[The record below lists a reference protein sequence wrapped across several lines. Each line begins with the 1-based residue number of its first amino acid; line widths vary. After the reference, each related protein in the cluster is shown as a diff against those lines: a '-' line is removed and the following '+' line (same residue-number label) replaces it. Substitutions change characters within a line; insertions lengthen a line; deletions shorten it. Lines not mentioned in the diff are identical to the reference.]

1 MTDTARQNGMVCAM
15 TTRLVGPR
23 VMLRPLEPADGEA
36 WREIRQRNREWLEP
50 WEPLPEP
57 GAPDLLRDVSAFRA
71 RCASAARQRHLDTA
85 HPLGIFLVDG
95 TLVGEINLSG
105 IQRGPFQSAHV
116 GYWIDQAH
124 AGRGLVPEALV
135 LVLRHAF
142 EELRLHR
149 VEVAIVPRNRPSRRV
164 AEKLALREEGLARDY
179 LQIRG
184 TWEDHVRYAMTA
196 DEWAEREREMTGAFL
211 SPSPVEL

>member
-1 MTDTARQNGMVCAM
+1 V
-15 TTRLVGPR
+15 TRLIGPR
-23 VMLRPLEPADGEA
+23 VVLRPLEPADGDA
-36 WREIRQRNREWLEP
+36 WREVRRRNRTWLEP

-57 GAPDLLRDVSAFRA
+57 GSPDLLRDASAFRA

-85 HPLGIFLVDG
+85 YPLGVFLHDG

-116 GYWIDQAH
+116 GYWIDEAY

-135 LVLRHAF
+135 LVLRFAL
-142 EELRLHR
+142 EELNLHR
-149 VEVAIVPRNRPSRRV
+149 VEVAIVPRNRASRRV
-164 AEKLALREEGLARDY
+164 VEKLDLRDEGTARDY

-184 TWEDHVRYAMTA
+184 QWEDHVRYGITV
-196 DEWAEREREMTGAFL
+196 DEWLVRREELTARFL
-211 SPSPVEL
+211 TASGVLEN

>member
-1 MTDTARQNGMVCAM
+1 M

-23 VMLRPLEPADGEA
+23 VQLRPLEPADGDA
-36 WREIRQRNREWLEP
+36 WRNIRLRNRDWLEP

-57 GAPDLLRDVSAFRA
+57 GSPDLLRDAAAFRA
-71 RCASAARQRHLDTA
+71 RCASAARQRHLDSA
-85 HPLGIFLVDG
+85 HPFGIFLLDG

-116 GYWIDQAH
+116 GYWVDQAY

-135 LVLRHAF
+135 LVLRLAF

-149 VEVAIVPRNRPSRRV
+149 VEVAIVPRNRASRRV
-164 AEKLALREEGLARDY
+164 AEKLSLREEGIARGY

-184 TWEDHVRYAMTA
+184 TWEDHVRYAITA
-196 DEWAEREREMTGAFL
+196 DEWIARRDELRDTFL
-211 SPSPVEL
+211 NRSPVPEASSPG

>member
-1 MTDTARQNGMVCAM
+1 V
-15 TTRLVGPR
+15 TRLVGPR
-23 VMLRPLEPADGEA
+23 VVLRPLEPADGDA
-36 WREIRQRNREWLEP
+36 WREVRWRNREWLEP

-57 GAPDLLRDVSAFRA
+57 GSPDLMRDAAAFRA

-85 HPLGIFLVDG
+85 HPLAIFLHDG
-95 TLVGEINLSG
+95 TLAGEINLSG

-135 LVLRHAF
+135 LVLRLAF
-142 EELRLHR
+142 EELKLHR
-149 VEVAIVPRNRPSRRV
+149 VEVAIVPRNKASRRV
-164 AEKLALREEGLARDY
+164 VEKLALREEGIAQDY

-184 TWEDHVRYAMTA
+184 VWEDHVRYAITVT
-196 DEWAEREREMTGAFL
+196 EWMSRRPELTERFL
-211 SPSPVEL
+211 TRSPV

>member
-1 MTDTARQNGMVCAM
+1 M
-15 TTRLVGPR
+15 TRLIGPR
-23 VMLRPLEPADGEA
+23 VVLRPLEPADGDA
-36 WREIRQRNREWLEP
+36 WREVRRRNRTWLEP

-57 GAPDLLRDVSAFRA
+57 GSPDLLRDTSAFRA

-85 HPLGIFLVDG
+85 YPLGIFLHDG

-116 GYWIDQAH
+116 GYWVDQAY

-135 LVLRHAF
+135 LVFRLAL
-142 EELRLHR
+142 EDLNLHR
-149 VEVAIVPRNRPSRRV
+149 VEVAIVPRNRASRRV
-164 AEKLALREEGLARDY
+164 VEKLDLRDEGTARDY

-184 TWEDHVRYAMTA
+184 RWEDHVRFGITV
-196 DEWAEREREMTGAFL
+196 DEWRARREELTARFLTAGSVAETEV
-211 SPSPVEL
+211 S

>member
-1 MTDTARQNGMVCAM
+1 V
-15 TTRLVGPR
+15 V
-23 VMLRPLEPADGEA
+23 LRPLEPADGEA
-36 WREIRQRNREWLEP
+36 WRDVRIRNRDWLEP

-57 GAPDLLRDVSAFRA
+57 GSPDLLRDAAAFRA

-85 HPLGIFLVDG
+85 HPLGIFLHDG

-116 GYWIDQAH
+116 GYWVDQAR
-124 AGRGLVPEALV
+124 AGQGLVPEALV
-135 LVLRHAF
+135 LVLRLAF

-149 VEVAIVPRNRPSRRV
+149 VEVAIVPRNRASRRV
-164 AEKLALREEGLARDY
+164 AEKLRLRDEGTARDY

-184 TWEDHVRYAMTA
+184 TWEDHVRYAMTS
-196 DEWAEREREMTGAFL
+196 DEWWDRKSELTEEFL
-211 SPSPVEL
+211 SRSRVY